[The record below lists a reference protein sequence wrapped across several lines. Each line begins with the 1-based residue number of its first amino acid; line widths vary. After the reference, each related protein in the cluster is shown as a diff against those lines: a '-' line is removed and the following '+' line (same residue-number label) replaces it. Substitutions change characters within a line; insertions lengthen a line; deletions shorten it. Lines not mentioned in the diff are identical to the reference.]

1 VIEISLH
8 CIGHQSGDLRSV
20 HDRGK
25 LGLRIVDHDLGASVL
40 TCGRFSIDGAANVI
54 SPRVEVAEFGR
65 AGNNEVEADGRF
77 RIIDNAGIRIR
88 RGEGG

>member
-1 VIEISLH
+1 MIEVSLH
-8 CIGHQSGDLRSV
+8 SVGHQSGDLRSIY
-20 HDRGK
+20 DRGK

-40 TCGRFSIDGAANVI
+40 TRGRFSIDGAANVI
-54 SPRVEVAEFGR
+54 SPRVVFAEFGS
-65 AGNNEVEADGRF
+65 AGINDVEADGHF